1 MKFAVFVLVSLMAWP
16 SLSSAQNGFFDRW
29 EARVRVTSAKQPVF
43 PIPVIAPSS
52 QLVQLARFDV
62 LRQITPTHFTTINVD
77 NGKGLNLI
85 PYANTEIDINLP
97 PLVEHHNNKVVDGT
111 GDFSVAYKYR
121 PFASPTEAHNY
132 SLGGQ
137 MLFTVPTG
145 SYKNGTAVS
154 TLQPTIFGGKGYR
167 RFDVQSSIGGTLP
180 NSSVAAIGRTI
191 AWNTTAQYK
200 VGRIFFPEI
209 ESNATYYHLGP
220 NNGKCQNFISPG
232 LMISKLKF
240 EKDPRNRLA
249 LIMGGSFQ
257 VATSTY
263 HAYNHALIFT
273 SRLAF

>member
-1 MKFAVFVLVSLMAWP
+1 MRLVVIFLFGAIALPRAVQ
-16 SLSSAQNGFFDRW
+16 AQNGFFDRW
-29 EARVRVTSAKQPVF
+29 EARVAATSAKQPVF
-43 PIPVIAPSS
+43 PIPAIAPSS

-85 PYANTEIDINLP
+85 PFANTEIDINLP
-97 PLVEHHNNKVVDGT
+97 PLLEHHNDKVVDGT
-111 GDFSVAYKYR
+111 GDFSMAYKYR

-145 SYKNGTAVS
+145 SYKNGTLVS
-154 TLQPTIFGGKGYR
+154 TLQPTVFGGKGFK
-167 RFDVQSSIGGTLP
+167 RFDVQSSIGGVLP
-180 NSSVAAIGRTI
+180 NSSVTTVGRTI
-191 AWNTTAQYK
+191 AWNTTAQYQI
-200 VGRIFFPEI
+200 GRIFFPEL
-209 ESNATYYHLGP
+209 ESNASFYHLGP
-220 NNGKCQNFISPG
+220 NNGKSQNFLSPG

-240 EKDPRNRLA
+240 ERDPKNRLA
-249 LIMGGSFQ
+249 LIVGGSYQ

-263 HAYNHALIFT
+263 HAYNHALVFT